1 MKLLPQKIMT
11 EITNMEL
18 TKYERLQKESIKADK
33 DMDNAQRVQGEY
45 SRKYIDGKN
54 PTVAQKKKEQQLVN
68 AGFKATYDALR
79 KSDEYHDF
87 VDALKKKYGSPSM
100 SWREKMNRKLI
111 TVYTRRIKKTKER
124 IEKLKARVAMYKREG
139 KTELYTK
146 YKKKLRS
153 SEDYLKYSQNLLKKL
168 KNKWGFIYN

>member
-1 MKLLPQKIMT
+1 MT

-124 IEKLKARVAMYKREG
+124 IEKLKA
-139 KTELYTK
+139 
-146 YKKKLRS
+146 
-153 SEDYLKYSQNLLKKL
+153 
-168 KNKWGFIYN
+168 